1 MATNNRI
8 VETEQA
14 REMLI
19 RFIEGRK
26 LPFTVT
32 VTDGKH
38 RTTDQNRLQRLW
50 VMEIAAQLGDRTPEE
65 VRGEMKL
72 TFGVPILRAENEA
85 FRARYDEIVKPLPY
99 EAKVKLMM
107 EPISLPITSIM
118 TTRQKTAYLDAI
130 HRHYSEQGVI
140 LTNPEDLK
148 SRGQAA

>member
-14 REMLI
+14 RDMLVK
-19 RFIEGRK
+19 FIQGRK
-26 LPFTVT
+26 LPFTAT

-50 VMEIAAQLGDRTPEE
+50 MVEIASQLGDRTPEE
-65 VRGEMKL
+65 VRGECKL

-85 FRARYDEIVKPLPY
+85 FRARYDEVVKPLPY
-99 EAKVKLMM
+99 HSKLKLMM
-107 EPISLPITSIM
+107 EPISLPVTSIM

-130 HRHYSEQGVI
+130 HRHYSEQGVV

-148 SRGQAA
+148 RRAA